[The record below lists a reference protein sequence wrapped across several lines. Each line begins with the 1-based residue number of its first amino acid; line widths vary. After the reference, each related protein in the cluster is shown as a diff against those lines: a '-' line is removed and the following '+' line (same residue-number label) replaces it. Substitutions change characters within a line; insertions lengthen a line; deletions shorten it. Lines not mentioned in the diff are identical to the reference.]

1 MKKLLCLLFFLG
13 GLHYTHAQD
22 TTIAKLDTLLSTYN
36 RLYKFNGTALI
47 AQHGRILLH
56 KGYGIR
62 NIAEGTRD
70 DTGTI
75 FQLGSVTKQFTAVVI
90 LKLEEEKKLSV
101 QDKVSKYFPDFPKGD
116 SITIQHLLTH
126 TSGIYNYTN
135 DRTFMESEVFKP
147 ASREKLMALFKDK
160 PLDFSPG
167 TKWNYSNSGYCLLGY
182 IAEKAGNK
190 PYEQLVREYIF
201 NPLHMNNSGF
211 DFKRL
216 NNKEKSTGYFF
227 INQDSSKVAPGV
239 DSSVSFSAGAMYSTT
254 SDLYKWHQAAQQHK
268 ILSKADWERAY
279 TPVKNNYGYG
289 MIIDSIA
296 GKRRINHG
304 GGIHGFITTLIRI
317 PEDDVCIILLDN
329 ASDNTIG
336 RIGESIQS
344 ILYNKP
350 YTLPKVRNAISVPE
364 VKLQQ
369 YTGEYDM
376 KGFTIT
382 VAVKDGMLTGQ
393 PSGQGPAT
401 LYAEKEDFFFLKIA
415 DVQIKFTRD
424 EKNEVNGIILYE
436 NDREKTGTKIK

>member
-1 MKKLLCLLFFLG
+1 MKKLLCLLFLLG

-22 TTIAKLDTLLSTYN
+22 TTTAKLDTLLSTYN

-62 NIAEGTRD
+62 NVAEGTRD

-75 FQLGSVTKQFTAVVI
+75 FQLGSVTKQFTAVLI

-135 DRTFMESEVFKP
+135 DRTFMEGEVFKP

-201 NPLHMNNSGF
+201 NPLHMTNSGF

-227 INQDSSKVAPGV
+227 INQDSSKIAPGV
-239 DSSVSFSAGAMYSTT
+239 DSSVSFAAGAMYSTT
-254 SDLYKWHQAAQQHK
+254 RDLYKWHQAAQQYK
-268 ILSKADWERAY
+268 IISKADWERAY

-289 MIIDSIA
+289 MIIDSID
-296 GKRRINHG
+296 GKRRISHG
-304 GGIHGFITTLIRI
+304 GGIHGFITTLIRV
-317 PEDDVCIILLDN
+317 PEDDACIILLDN
-329 ASDNTIG
+329 ASGNTVG

-344 ILYNKP
+344 ILYNRP

-382 VAVKDGMLTGQ
+382 VAVKDGVLTGQ
-393 PSGQGPAT
+393 PSGQQPT
-401 LYAEKEDFFFLKIA
+401 PLYAEKEDFFFLKIA
-415 DVQIKFTRD
+415 DVQIKFTRG

-436 NDREKTGTKIK
+436 NDRERTGTKIK